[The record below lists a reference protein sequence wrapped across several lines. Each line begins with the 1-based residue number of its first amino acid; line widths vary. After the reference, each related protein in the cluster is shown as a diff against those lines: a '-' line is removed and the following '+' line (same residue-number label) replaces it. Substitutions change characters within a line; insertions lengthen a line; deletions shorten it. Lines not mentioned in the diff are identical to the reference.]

1 MTAAGGEDARVH
13 RCVLIPLYLITLFPF
28 LTIFPPMKEPTS
40 NKSLFLTG
48 MILSMTCWGLSWTS
62 SKVIASYGSPMTL
75 SFLRFSATFL
85 SMIIILGVLKQP
97 FTINRRGI
105 KDLLA
110 ASITISLYTVIF
122 FKGITTGKA
131 GAGGVLVTVLNPI
144 ISYGIML
151 IMELRRPKQ
160 NETIG
165 LSLGLLAGIVL
176 LKLPM
181 EASTIFSAGNI
192 YFLIASLFWAV
203 LSVFTSRAS
212 RYGSTITFST
222 WMYGICIVLLFIFT
236 GMEGPATTLSN
247 ADGIFWFNFFVT
259 AVLATALATTFY
271 FIATSRLGASQASS
285 YIFLVPFSA
294 AMGAWLFLGEVPQWH
309 TVAGGLL
316 GIAAVYILNRKK
328 Y

>member
-1 MTAAGGEDARVH
+1 
-13 RCVLIPLYLITLFPF
+13 
-28 LTIFPPMKEPTS
+28 
-40 NKSLFLTG
+40 

-75 SFLRFSATFL
+75 SFLRFCFTFL
-85 SMIIILGVLKQP
+85 SMIVILAVLRQP
-97 FTINRRGI
+97 FTIHRKGLR
-105 KDLLA
+105 DLFA
-110 ASITISLYTVIF
+110 AALTISLYTTLF

-144 ISYGIML
+144 ISYGLML
-151 IMELRRPKQ
+151 IMEQRRPTR

-192 YFLIASLFWAV
+192 YFLIASFCWAV
-203 LSVFTSRAS
+203 LSVFTSKAS

-222 WMYGICIVLLFIFT
+222 WMYGICILVLFIFS
-236 GMEGPATTLSN
+236 GIDGPVETLTN

-259 AVLATALATTFY
+259 AVLATSLATTFY

-294 AMGAWLFLGEVPQWH
+294 ALGAWIFLKEVPQWH
-309 TVAGGLL
+309 TIAGGIL
-316 GIAAVYILNRKK
+316 GISAVYILNRK
-328 Y
+328 

>member
-1 MTAAGGEDARVH
+1 MIVILA
-13 RCVLIPLYLITLFPF
+13 VL
-28 LTIFPPMKEPTS
+28 
-40 NKSLFLTG
+40 
-48 MILSMTCWGLSWTS
+48 
-62 SKVIASYGSPMTL
+62 
-75 SFLRFSATFL
+75 R
-85 SMIIILGVLKQP
+85 QP
-97 FTINRRGI
+97 FTINKKGI

-110 ASITISLYTVIF
+110 ASITISLYTVVF

-151 IMELRRPKQ
+151 IMERRRPTR
-160 NETIG
+160 NETSG

-192 YFLIASLFWAV
+192 YFLVASFCWAV
-203 LSVFTSRAS
+203 LSVFTSKAS

-222 WMYGICIVLLFIFT
+222 WMYGICIVLLFILT
-236 GMEGPATTLSN
+236 GVKGPVATLST
-247 ADGIFWFNFFVT
+247 ADGIFWFNLFVT

-294 AMGAWLFLGEVPQWH
+294 ALGAWIFLNEVPQWH
-309 TVAGGLL
+309 TIAGGLL
-316 GIAAVYILNRKK
+316 GIAAVYILNSKRR

>member
-1 MTAAGGEDARVH
+1 
-13 RCVLIPLYLITLFPF
+13 
-28 LTIFPPMKEPTS
+28 MKEHHD
-40 NKSLFLTG
+40 NKTVFLTG

-75 SFLRFSATFL
+75 SLLRFSLTFV
-85 SMIIILGVLKQP
+85 SMIIILAVLRQP
-97 FTINRRGI
+97 FTINRKGI

-110 ASITISLYTVIF
+110 ASITISLYTVVF

-151 IMELRRPKQ
+151 IMERRRPIR

-165 LSLGLLAGIVL
+165 LCLGLLAGIVL

-181 EASTIFSAGNI
+181 DASTIFSAGNI
-192 YFLIASLFWAV
+192 YFLIASFCWAV
-203 LSVFTSRAS
+203 LSVFTSKAS

-236 GMEGPATTLSN
+236 GVEGPATTLSN
-247 ADGIFWFNFFVT
+247 ADGIFWFNLFVT
-259 AVLATALATTFY
+259 AILATSLATTFY

-294 AMGAWLFLGEVPQWH
+294 ALGAWIFLNEVPQWH

-316 GIAAVYILNRKK
+316 GIAAVYILNRKRTSN
-328 Y
+328 

>member
-1 MTAAGGEDARVH
+1 
-13 RCVLIPLYLITLFPF
+13 
-28 LTIFPPMKEPTS
+28 
-40 NKSLFLTG
+40 
-48 MILSMTCWGLSWTS
+48 MTCWGLSWTS
-62 SKVIASYGSPMTL
+62 AKVIASYGSPMTL
-75 SFLRFSATFL
+75 SFLRFSFTFL
-85 SMIIILGVLKQP
+85 SMIIILAVLRQP
-97 FTINRRGI
+97 FTINRKGL

-151 IMELRRPKQ
+151 IMERRQPRQ

-165 LSLGLLAGIVL
+165 LSLGLLAGVVL

-192 YFLIASLFWAV
+192 YFLIASLCWAV
-203 LSVFTSRAS
+203 LSVFTSKAS

-222 WMYGICIVLLFIFT
+222 WMYGICIVLLSIFT
-236 GMEGPATTLSN
+236 DMEGPAATLSN

-259 AVLATALATTFY
+259 AVLATSLATTFY
-271 FIATSRLGASQASS
+271 FVATSRLGASQASS

-294 AMGAWLFLGEVPQWH
+294 AMGAWIFLGEVPQWH
-309 TVAGGLL
+309 TVVGGVL
-316 GIAAVYILNRKK
+316 GIVAVYILNRKK

>member
-1 MTAAGGEDARVH
+1 
-13 RCVLIPLYLITLFPF
+13 
-28 LTIFPPMKEPTS
+28 
-40 NKSLFLTG
+40 
-48 MILSMTCWGLSWTS
+48 
-62 SKVIASYGSPMTL
+62 
-75 SFLRFSATFL
+75 
-85 SMIIILGVLKQP
+85 MIIILVVLKQP
-97 FTINRRGI
+97 FTINRKGI
-105 KDLLA
+105 KDLLG
-110 ASITISLYTVIF
+110 ASLTISLYTVLF

-151 IMELRRPKQ
+151 IMERRHPRQ

-165 LSLGLLAGIVL
+165 LGLGLLAGVVL

-192 YFLIASLFWAV
+192 YFLIASLCWAV
-203 LSVFTSRAS
+203 LSVFTSKAS

-222 WMYGICIVLLFIFT
+222 WMYGICIVLLFAFA
-236 GMEGPATTLSN
+236 GVEGPATTLSN

-259 AVLATALATTFY
+259 AVLATSMATTFY

-294 AMGAWLFLGEVPQWH
+294 AMGAWIFLGEVPQWH
-309 TVAGGLL
+309 TVAGGVL
-316 GIAAVYILNRKK
+316 GIAAVYILNRTVIRMIKG
-328 Y
+328 

>member
-1 MTAAGGEDARVH
+1 V
-13 RCVLIPLYLITLFPF
+13 
-28 LTIFPPMKEPTS
+28 KEQTV
-40 NKSLFLTG
+40 NKNLFLTG

-75 SFLRFSATFL
+75 AFLRFCFTFL
-85 SMIIILGVLKQP
+85 SMIIILAILKQP
-97 FTINRRGI
+97 FTINRKGLR
-105 KDLLA
+105 DLFA
-110 ASITISLYTVIF
+110 AAITISLYTTLF

-144 ISYGIML
+144 MSYAIML
-151 IMELRRPKQ
+151 IMERRRPTR

-165 LSLGLLAGIVL
+165 LSLGGLAGIVL
-176 LKLPM
+176 LKLPF

-192 YFLIASLFWAV
+192 YFLIASFFWAV
-203 LSVFTSRAS
+203 LSVFTSKAS

-236 GMEGPATTLSN
+236 GLEGPADTVAK
-247 ADGIFWFNFFVT
+247 ADGIFWFNFFVV
-259 AVLATALATTFY
+259 AILATSLATTFY

-294 AMGAWLFLGEVPQWH
+294 ALGAWIFLKEVPQWH
-309 TVAGGLL
+309 TVVGGML
-316 GIAAVYILNRKK
+316 GIAAVYILNRK
-328 Y
+328 

>member
-1 MTAAGGEDARVH
+1 V
-13 RCVLIPLYLITLFPF
+13 
-28 LTIFPPMKEPTS
+28 KEPAS
-40 NKSLFLTG
+40 NKPLFLTG

-62 SKVIASYGSPMTL
+62 SKVIASYGSPLTL
-75 SFLRFSATFL
+75 SFLRFSFTFL
-85 SMIIILGVLKQP
+85 SMIIILVVLRQP
-97 FTINRRGI
+97 FTINRKGI
-105 KDLLA
+105 RDLLA
-110 ASITISLYTVIF
+110 ASLTISLYTVIF

-151 IMELRRPKQ
+151 IMERRRPRQ

-165 LSLGLLAGIVL
+165 LSLGLLAGVVL

-192 YFLIASLFWAV
+192 YFLLASLCWAV
-203 LSVFTSRAS
+203 LSVFTSKAS

-222 WMYGICIVLLFIFT
+222 WMYGICIVVLGIFA
-236 GMEGPATTLSN
+236 GVEGPATTLSN

-259 AVLATALATTFY
+259 AVLATSMATTFY

-294 AMGAWLFLGEVPQWH
+294 AMGAWIFLGEVPQWH
-309 TVAGGLL
+309 TVAGGVL
-316 GIAAVYILNRKK
+316 GIMAVYILNRKS

>member
-1 MTAAGGEDARVH
+1 
-13 RCVLIPLYLITLFPF
+13 
-28 LTIFPPMKEPTS
+28 MKESSS
-40 NKSLFLTG
+40 NKTLFLTG

-62 SKVIASYGSPMTL
+62 SKVIAAYGSPLTL
-75 SFLRFSATFL
+75 SLIRFTLTFL
-85 SMIIILGVLKQP
+85 SMIVILAVLRQP
-97 FTINRRGI
+97 FTINKKGI
-105 KDLLA
+105 KDLIG
-110 ASITISLYTVIF
+110 ASITISLYTVVF

-151 IMELRRPKQ
+151 IMERRRPTR

-192 YFLIASLFWAV
+192 YFLVASFCWAV
-203 LSVFTSRAS
+203 LSVFTSKAS

-222 WMYGICIVLLFIFT
+222 WMYGICIVLLFILT
-236 GMEGPATTLSN
+236 GVKGPVATLST
-247 ADGIFWFNFFVT
+247 ADGIFWFNLFVT

-294 AMGAWLFLGEVPQWH
+294 ALGAWIFLKEVPQWH
-309 TVAGGLL
+309 TIAGGLL
-316 GIAAVYILNRKK
+316 GIAAVYILNSKRR